1 MGPIP
6 YRGQPADL
14 VTSDPLQESPWAK
27 QGVSVE
33 SMQITFV
40 YYGYHIGDLD
50 VCKQQPITAH
60 DLAKPQ
66 PCKLIALI
74 NV

>member
-1 MGPIP
+1 MAVVLLWDTLGRKRVQLGIGSTP

-14 VTSDPLQESPWAK
+14 VTSDPLQEGPWAK

-50 VCKQQPITAH
+50 VCKQ
-60 DLAKPQ
+60 
-66 PCKLIALI
+66 
-74 NV
+74 